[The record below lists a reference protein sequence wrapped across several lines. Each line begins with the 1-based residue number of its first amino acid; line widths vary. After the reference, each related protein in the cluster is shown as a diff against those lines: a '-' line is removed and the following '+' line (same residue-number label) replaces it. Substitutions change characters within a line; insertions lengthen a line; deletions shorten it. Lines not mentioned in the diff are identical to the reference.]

1 MQALFPLVTATL
13 ACWYISSSL
22 WVYPHSLSYFN
33 ESIGGPLNGPEHL
46 LGSSVDWGQDELY
59 VLATSPELDLVRIL
73 DTSSSL
79 KYKTKELNVCVL
91 GLLSN
96 RSSDVEFDRREQLLM
111 LFKDGIPLTYTKRV
125 VNFPEK

>member
-1 MQALFPLVTATL
+1 M
-13 ACWYISSSL
+13 
-22 WVYPHSLSYFN
+22 
-33 ESIGGPLNGPEHL
+33 NGPEHL